1 MKKLWRYCKIL
12 ESIGIHPGISYLDGK
27 KIRMLNLIAWTC
39 IPFTFFFSCVN
50 WHEGRHFLS
59 AINASNFIASVFVL
73 VLHHYRHYIS
83 SRLVLTFGNFLFFF
97 LGSFFYDNG
106 GEYFLL
112 STLIVVLLVY
122 DKKWIQIS
130 SGIFILSA
138 MFIVAFYPSP
148 LFLEQQVPASRIFFN
163 FIGSVSFIIV
173 VVVFFKN
180 IQLGY
185 QDKIE
190 EQHAKLK
197 EMNNAM
203 ENIFSIIAHD
213 IRSPLV
219 SVQNML
225 SLFQEDVITEKTMKE
240 NVYIIKNRISHLNEA
255 LDNLLKWSS
264 RNIHGIKAYRTDVS
278 IADTIQEVLQL
289 LSPQASQ
296 KKIILKKE
304 IERNLVAYVDKDQIT
319 MVFRNIIS
327 NAIKYSFFGE
337 SVFIS
342 AKSIQGQAIIT
353 IKDNGIGMTKDKLS
367 QLFKNLQIPTIGTDG
382 ERGSGLGLLLCKE
395 LLTENGGN
403 FNITSQ
409 PNAGSIFTISLPIKK
424 SRPLELE
431 TPTLER

>member
-1 MKKLWRYCKIL
+1 MKKLWRYCKVL
-12 ESIGIHPGISYLDGK
+12 ESIGIHSGISYLDGK
-27 KIRMLNLIAWTC
+27 KVRMLNLIAWIC

-50 WHEGRHFLS
+50 WYEGRHFLS
-59 AINASNFIASVFVL
+59 AINASNFIASVLVL
-73 VLHHYRHYIS
+73 TLHHYRHYAS
-83 SRLVLTFGNFLFFF
+83 SKLVLTFGNFLFFF
-97 LGSFFYDNG
+97 LGGFFYDNG

-130 SGIFILSA
+130 SGILILSA
-138 MFIVAFYPSP
+138 MFIVAFFPNP
-148 LFLEQQVPASRIFFN
+148 LFFEQQVPAARIFFN

-180 IQLGY
+180 IQLSY
-185 QDKIE
+185 QDKIQ

-213 IRSPLV
+213 IRSPLI
-219 SVQNML
+219 SVQDML
-225 SLFQEDVITEKTMKE
+225 SLFQEDIINEQTMKTHAH
-240 NVYIIKNRISHLNEA
+240 VIKNRISHLTEA
-255 LDNLLKWSS
+255 LDNLLKWSA
-264 RNIHGIKAYRTDVS
+264 RNIHGLKAHRTNVSVASTIK
-278 IADTIQEVLQL
+278 EVLQL
-289 LSPQASQ
+289 LAPQASQ
-296 KKIILKKE
+296 KKITLQEE
-304 IERNLVAYVDKDQIT
+304 IDRNLIVHVDKDQIT
-319 MVFRNIIS
+319 MILRNIIS

-337 SVFIS
+337 TVIIS
-342 AKSIQGQAIIT
+342 AKNIQGQAVIT
-353 IKDNGIGMTKDKLS
+353 IEDNGIGMTKDKLA

-409 PNAGSIFTISLPIKK
+409 PNTGSTFTITLPLKK
-424 SRPLELE
+424 SKPLQLE
-431 TPTLER
+431 VSTLEQ